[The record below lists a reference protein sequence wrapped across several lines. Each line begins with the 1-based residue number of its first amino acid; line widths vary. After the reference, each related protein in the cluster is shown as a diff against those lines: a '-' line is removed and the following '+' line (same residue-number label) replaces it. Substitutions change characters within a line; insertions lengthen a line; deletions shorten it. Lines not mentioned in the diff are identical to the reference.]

1 METPRHLVCDHINR
15 NGLDNRK
22 QNLRNCTKEENN
34 LNRPSQ
40 KNGVSRYKGVCWNKD
55 AGRWAACI
63 KRKSKKRHLGYF
75 GDEREAAK
83 AYDKAAKK
91 YHGEF
96 AFLNFPT
103 NTNLK
108 VPD

>member
-40 KNGVSRYKGVCWNKD
+40 RNGISRYKGVYWNKN

-63 KRKSKKRHLGYF
+63 KRRGKKRHLGYF
-75 GDEREAAK
+75 DDERSAARAYDEAAE
-83 AYDKAAKK
+83 K
-91 YHGEF
+91 YHGEY
-96 AFLNFPT
+96 ANLNFGG
-103 NTNLK
+103 
-108 VPD
+108 